1 MHQPRSRSFADVV
14 REVREAGDARPTP
27 REAPGQRLVDPAG
40 QAWREAEE
48 EITEDRARELVQAG
62 AALAWDD
69 CGSLGYGAPLDWVPR
84 DEAAALAAAGPP
96 VLRTGRHRAAG
107 LSAWRADDGGW
118 LVLASRSVRWGR
130 RLD

>member
-1 MHQPRSRSFADVV
+1 MHTPRSRSFADVV
-14 REVREAGDARPTP
+14 REVREAGTGYPAE

-40 QAWREAEE
+40 RVWHEAEA
-48 EITEDRARELVQAG
+48 ITGTRARELVQAG

-69 CGSLGYGAPLDWVPR
+69 CGSLGYGPPVDWVPR

-96 VLRTGRHRAAG
+96 TLRTGRHRSAG
-107 LSAWRADDGGW
+107 LSAWRADDGAW
-118 LVLASRSVRWGR
+118 LVLASMSVRWGR